1 MAVDKN
7 SGIPLLSKSTKP
19 TGTIAGSLYVNT
31 PRDRRDGGSFLLK
44 SPGQSLG
51 KSLLFF
57 AAVVF
62 GQRIKK
68 FCIRGHSMCQ
78 QLVALADRGHVLSR
92 AFRFSIQSTFRST
105 HHCHFNCSG
114 FLTH

>member
-1 MAVDKN
+1 M
-7 SGIPLLSKSTKP
+7 
-19 TGTIAGSLYVNT
+19 NT